1 MVYIWFGKKK
11 TFISGGAGGVTPRQK
26 LWEGYHVLVPKISL
40 AQHMQKLSTKLLS
53 PKCLND
59 HKFLREKKYCFK

>member
-40 AQHMQKLSTKLLS
+40 AQHMQSFQQNS
-53 PKCLND
+53 CHQNV
-59 HKFLREKKYCFK
+59 